1 MPYKNNKRHSKYFW
15 NNRLGLI
22 WFGSVWM
29 CDCDH
34 ISSFN
39 SLLFSITIG
48 ITAVI
53 SIKLPNW
60 MGLGIAI
67 SNNRYELLGKEEKIG
82 FFLSFTWNHLPI
94 ILFAVIWKTLWFKQ
108 FGVICTPV
116 CFYLIDLYDIFSKS
130 VNVKLQFRI
139 FSFRWII
146 IINSLDRIIATNSVG
161 FYFYC

>member
-94 ILFAVIWKTLWFKQ
+94 YCLLSFGKHFDLNSSASSVHRFAFISS
-108 FGVICTPV
+108 I
-116 CFYLIDLYDIFSKS
+116 YMIYS
-130 VNVKLQFRI
+130 VNLSMWNCNF
-139 FSFRWII
+139 
-146 IINSLDRIIATNSVG
+146 G
-161 FYFYC
+161 YFHSDELLLSTH